1 MNKISIF
8 RALIK
13 NTVPSVNVSLADV
26 FKVLRSEKYK
36 NVTAEL
42 RSKTNK
48 VERDLW
54 KQNKLDYATSSGT
67 FTKRANAGLIQH
79 SNYFCVDMDHVGDKD
94 AIEAMK
100 QRVLKVYKPAL
111 MFVSPSGDGLK
122 IVYQIDTGQASHE
135 QFFSAFQTFFR
146 NEFNIE
152 IDEKC
157 KDVSRA
163 CFLCY
168 DPECFM
174 SEAPTIM
181 DKAFINT
188 FSPTQPRNET
198 PGAIINQQ
206 PIIEKWYWWTLA
218 VIHLWGVEWWYLGN
232 NEKSGYKKSN
242 RKGLEKG

>member
-1 MNKISIF
+1 M
-8 RALIK
+8 
-13 NTVPSVNVSLADV
+13 
-26 FKVLRSEKYK
+26 
-36 NVTAEL
+36 
-42 RSKTNK
+42 
-48 VERDLW
+48 
-54 KQNKLDYATSSGT
+54 
-67 FTKRANAGLIQH
+67 IQH
-79 SNYFCVDMDHVGDKD
+79 SNYFCVDIDHVGDKD

-181 DKAFINT
+181 DKTFINT
-188 FSPTQPRNET
+188 FSPVQPRNET

-206 PIIEKWYWWTLA
+206 PIIEK
-218 VIHLWGVEWWYLGN
+218 
-232 NEKSGYKKSN
+232 
-242 RKGLEKG
+242 